1 MSEKPR
7 LVVYSGGR
15 AEEDE
20 LEPLRPRDCAYTIDP
35 SFFEFT
41 QRGKSVGRVQAS
53 FEFTDVPEE
62 HHETILI
69 QLGLARRKF
78 EVPEIPDRR
87 HPRVSLF
94 ELARSALGGFL
105 RSLWWCP
112 RGS

>member
-1 MSEKPR
+1 M
-7 LVVYSGGR
+7 VVYSGGR

-41 QRGKSVGRVQAS
+41 RRGKSVGRVQAY